1 MRHFIIEQSDSNIT
15 SHSGLSLIGLAVN
28 RHTRFGQQ
36 LDGSL
41 PLRHGISHSD
51 LLKSYIGL
59 LSTGKDDFEAIDARR
74 DDEFFKAALDI
85 ARVPSVERLNNG
97 WMNALKTIFLW

>member
-28 RHTRFGQQ
+28 RHTHLCQQ
-36 LDGSL
+36 LDNTL
-41 PLRHGISHSD
+41 ALRHGISHSD

-59 LSTGKDDFEAIDARR
+59 LSIGKNDFEAIDARR
-74 DDEFFKAALDI
+74 DDDFFKAALDI
-85 ARVPSVERLNNG
+85 DRVY
-97 WMNALKTIFLW
+97 